1 MRQKIA
7 LLRVLCAKIFP
18 GPISVKDDSQKKL
31 LSSFSERGCTRIFKG
46 RCNPVII
53 SVLLRD
59 LGKSLFMFLL
69 FLICSYLQIEY
80 VFTDK
85 TGTLTENNM
94 EFVECCIEGHV
105 YVPHVICNGQIL
117 HDCTG
122 IDMIDSSP
130 GGSGKVL

>member
-1 MRQKIA
+1 ME
-7 LLRVLCAKIFP
+7 
-18 GPISVKDDSQKKL
+18 DNSQEKL
-31 LSSFSERGCTRIFKG
+31 LVSFSEGAFIKTFK
-46 RCNPVII
+46 RKCNPVII

-59 LGKSLFMFLL
+59 LGKNVFILLL
-69 FLICSYLQIEY
+69 FLICAHLQIEY

-94 EFVECCIEGHV
+94 EFVECCIEGHI
-105 YVPHVICNGQIL
+105 YVPHVICNGQVL

-130 GGSGKVL
+130 GGSGKV